1 MSSCVKDRG
10 HILCPTLTLSR
21 GRPPGTLLSMKLSL
35 LLQQG
40 KLNHG
45 EQWGT
50 PIGSWGIIRGFG
62 FMLTDFKKATRKYLS
77 ILESLLSES
86 RSNLRVVYVS
96 ITQSCLTL
104 SDLRSSNYCL
114 GGRRKGVGQRLSL
127 GKKQQLLI
135 LAERRRYLFTCVVCL
150 YDFRV
155 GLFLSC
161 SVMVLGNPY
170 LMMIL
175 CDFIF
180 NRGTPWFR

>member
-1 MSSCVKDRG
+1 
-10 HILCPTLTLSR
+10 
-21 GRPPGTLLSMKLSL
+21 
-35 LLQQG
+35 
-40 KLNHG
+40 
-45 EQWGT
+45 
-50 PIGSWGIIRGFG
+50 
-62 FMLTDFKKATRKYLS
+62 MLTDFKKATRKYLS

-86 RSNLRVVYVS
+86 RSNLTIVYVS
-96 ITQSCLTL
+96 IAQSCLTL

-135 LAERRRYLFTCVVCL
+135 LAERWRYLVTCVVCL

-170 LMMIL
+170 LTMIL
-175 CDFIF
+175 
-180 NRGTPWFR
+180 